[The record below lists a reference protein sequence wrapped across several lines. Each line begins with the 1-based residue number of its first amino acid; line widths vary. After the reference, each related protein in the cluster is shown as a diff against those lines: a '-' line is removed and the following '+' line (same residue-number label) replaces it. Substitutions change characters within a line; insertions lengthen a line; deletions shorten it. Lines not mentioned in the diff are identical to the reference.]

1 MSPSD
6 PMARFDEGFFTGKD
20 GLRLY
25 WMSEQPDQPRAHVAV
40 VHGYGDHIGR
50 YRTTFDA
57 LTAQGFAVHGFDYR
71 GHGRADG
78 RRGFC
83 VSWPDYLD
91 DLAAFWERVR
101 SAAGGS
107 KVFVL
112 AHSHGGLMSAHLLGR
127 GGLQGVSGMVLSAP
141 YFKLAITPPAL
152 KVAAARAVGRV
163 LPWMPIK
170 TGLTPQDLSRDE
182 AVQEAVRQDPL
193 YNSSATPRWFI
204 ESTEAQSRVMTLAPE
219 VKVPLFLLSGA
230 ADGVASVETGRAF
243 FEAVG
248 SKDKVYKVYPG
259 MRHEPLNELGKEE
272 VHGDISNWISAHL

>member
-1 MSPSD
+1 MSSSNT
-6 PMARFDEGFFTGKD
+6 MARFDEGFFTGKD

-25 WMSEQPDQPRAHVAV
+25 WMSERPEQPRAHVAV

-83 VSWPDYLD
+83 ATWPDYLD
-91 DLAAFWERVR
+91 DLAGFWERVR
-101 SAAGGS
+101 REAGDR
-107 KVFVL
+107 KVFLL
-112 AHSHGGLMSAHLLGR
+112 AHSHGGLMATHLLGR
-127 GGLQGVSGMVLSAP
+127 GGLEGVSGVVLTAP

-152 KVAAARAVGRV
+152 KVVAARAVGRV

-170 TGLTPQDLSRDE
+170 SELTPEHLSRDV

-193 YNSSATPRWFI
+193 YNTQVTPRWFI
-204 ESTEAQSRVMTLAPE
+204 ESTAAQGRVMTLANDL
-219 VKVPLFLLSGA
+219 KVPLFLLSGA
-230 ADGVASVETGRAF
+230 EDGVASVDAGRLF

-272 VHGDISNWISAHL
+272 VHRDISNWISAHL

>member
-1 MSPSD
+1 MSPP

-25 WMSEQPDQPRAHVAV
+25 WMSEQPEQPRAHVAV

-83 VSWPDYLD
+83 DSWPDYLD

-101 SAAGGS
+101 GAAGGR
-107 KVFVL
+107 KAFVI
-112 AHSHGGLMSAHLLGR
+112 AHSHGALMAVHLLGR

-141 YFKLAITPPAL
+141 YFKLAITPPVL
-152 KVAAARAVGRV
+152 KLVAARAVGRV

-170 TGLTPQDLSRDE
+170 TELKPEDLSRDE
-182 AVQEAVRQDPL
+182 AVQQAVRQDPL
-193 YNSSATPRWFI
+193 YNHTVTPRWFI
-204 ESTEAQSRVMTLAPE
+204 QSTEAQTRVMTLASE

-272 VHGDISNWISAHL
+272 VQGDISNWISAHL